1 MNSAKKGGSSSED
14 REIRIIRSICRG
26 VINRVCQ
33 ENAGVECVELFVRLH
48 AAKPF
53 PASEPVMDAIW
64 EDEVMAAVRNTL
76 QPVSDRVQ

>member
-1 MNSAKKGGSSSED
+1 VNSDKQGRSSSED

-33 ENAGVECVELFVRLH
+33 ENPGVECVELFVRLH

-53 PASEPVMDAIW
+53 PPSEPLLDAIW
-64 EDEVMAAVRNTL
+64 EDEVMAAVRSTIEPPSNA
-76 QPVSDRVQ
+76 VH